1 MSYEPEIESDFKRT
15 CHICGTEY
23 DIRGAVALHESE
35 NGETVCDDCLD
46 KVVRFYVNKFSL
58 TNGFYGFAECNGD
71 ELSTRTHNTRKGAKD
86 ALFEMIEKLWSGIE
100 KVEVD

>member
-23 DIRGAVALHESE
+23 DIRGTENLHESE
-35 NGETVCDDCLD
+35 DGKTICEYCLD
-46 KVVRFYVNKFSL
+46 KVVRFNVDKFSL
-58 TNGFYGFAECNGD
+58 TNGYYGFAECNGD
-71 ELSTRTHNTRKGAKD
+71 ELSTRTHTTRKETKD
-86 ALFEMIEKLWSGIE
+86 ALSEMIEKLWSGVE

>member
-1 MSYEPEIESDFKRT
+1 MSYEPEKESDFKRT

-23 DIRGAVALHESE
+23 DIRGTDELHESE

-46 KVVRFYVNKFSL
+46 KVVRFGVYAFGFAS
-58 TNGFYGFAECNGD
+58 GFYGFAECNGD
-71 ELSTRTHNTRKGAKD
+71 ELSTRTHTTRKETKD
-86 ALFEMIEKLWSGIE
+86 ALSEMIEKLWSGVE